1 MGLGLQATMRPDLI
15 VIIGPTAAGKSAR
28 AMALATALAPEA
40 GGEIISADS
49 RHIYRRMDIGTNK
62 PTSADRSIVP
72 HHLIDLREPHESFS
86 LGEYATLAR
95 VAIADVRGRGKVPL
109 LAGGTGQYVR
119 ALLEGWRVP
128 EAPPRPDI
136 RRRWEEFVALRGQDA
151 LRREL
156 ETRDPTALET
166 IDPRNIRRV
175 IRALEVMEITGERWS
190 DLQRRE
196 PPDLRGVSILYINLP
211 RPALYAR
218 ADARLMSMIEQGW
231 LDETRALLDYLSG
244 QGIDADS
251 ALTLPALSALGYR
264 QMIAVARGRMTLEEA
279 IAAIQR
285 DTRRFIRAQD
295 TWFRAIVA
303 GAASRGAQVLH
314 ESGAP

>member
-1 MGLGLQATMRPDLI
+1 MRPKLI

-28 AMALATALAPEA
+28 ALALAPTLEA
-40 GGEIISADS
+40 GAEIISADS

-62 PTSADRSIVP
+62 PTRVDCSIVP

-86 LGEYATLAR
+86 LGEYVRLAR
-95 VAIADVRGRGKVPL
+95 AAIADVHARGKVPL
-109 LAGGTGQYVR
+109 LVGGTGQYVR

-128 EAPPRPDI
+128 EAPPRLDI

-156 ETRDPTALET
+156 QARDPAALET
-166 IDPRNIRRV
+166 IDPRNVRRV
-175 IRALEVMEITGERWS
+175 IRALEVMEVTGERWS

-196 PPDLRGVSILYINLP
+196 LPDLRGVSILYVNLP

-218 ADARLMSMIEQGW
+218 ADARLKAMLKQGW
-231 LDETRALLDYLSG
+231 LEETRALLDYLSSR
-244 QGIDADS
+244 GINAEG
-251 ALTLPALSALGYR
+251 ALRLPAMSALGYR
-264 QMIAVARGRMTLEEA
+264 QMIAVARGQMSLEEA

-303 GAASRGAQVLH
+303 SASAQGARVLSRGERSFAR
-314 ESGAP
+314 

>member
-1 MGLGLQATMRPDLI
+1 MRPELI

-28 AMALATALAPEA
+28 ALALAPTLEA
-40 GGEIISADS
+40 GVEIISADS

-62 PTSADRSIVP
+62 PTHMDCSIVP
-72 HHLIDLREPHESFS
+72 HHLINLREPHESFS
-86 LGEYATLAR
+86 LGEYVRLAR
-95 VAIADVRGRGKVPL
+95 AAIADVRARGKVPL
-109 LAGGTGQYVR
+109 LVGGTGQYVR

-128 EAPPRPDI
+128 EAPPCPDI

-156 ETRDPTALET
+156 QARDPAALET

-196 PPDLRGVSILYINLP
+196 MPDLRGVSIVYVNLP

-218 ADARLMSMIEQGW
+218 ADARLKAMIEQGW
-231 LDETRALLDYLSG
+231 LDETRALLEYLSAR
-244 QGIDADS
+244 GIDVEG
-251 ALTLPALSALGYR
+251 ALALPAMSALGYR
-264 QMIAVARGRMTLEEA
+264 QMIAVARGQMRLEEA

-303 GAASRGAQVLH
+303 GAGARGARV
-314 ESGAP
+314 S